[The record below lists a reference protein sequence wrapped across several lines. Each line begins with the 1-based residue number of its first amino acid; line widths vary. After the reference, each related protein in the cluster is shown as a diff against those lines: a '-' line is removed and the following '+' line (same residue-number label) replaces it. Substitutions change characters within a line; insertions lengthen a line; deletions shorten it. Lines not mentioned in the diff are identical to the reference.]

1 MTQLRPPRADQSGPG
16 QHRAGLAAPGRRRRA
31 APHPADAA
39 CSVPADRPLF
49 VVAFQIGIGGGA
61 LVGSLLVDAGEL
73 SALCV
78 TGAALAAAGLLVVL
92 AARRAFPPPAPSD
105 PRARPGR
112 TRYALTRILHCL

>member
-1 MTQLRPPRADQSGPG
+1 MCLQGAVLRVAPRSADTAS
-16 QHRAGLAAPGRRRRA
+16 A
-31 APHPADAA
+31 
-39 CSVPADRPLF
+39 LF

-92 AARRAFPPPAPSD
+92 AARRAFPPLAPSD
-105 PRARPGR
+105 PRTRPGR
-112 TRYALTRILHCL
+112 TRYALARMLHRPQQAPPF